1 MYLTYLGKTP
11 TNFNVVLFIVGLPLV
26 HTENGGLD
34 AKGFPT
40 PVLGHQHFERIR
52 RSRPQK
58 LIICPSNFTVKT
70 SITNSLS
77 GLRLPSRILQYL
89 ETQASSA

>member
-1 MYLTYLGKTP
+1 MYSGKAP
-11 TNFNVVLFIVGLPLV
+11 TDFNMILFILGLSLV

-40 PVLGHQHFERIR
+40 PVTGHQLFERIR

-58 LIICPSNFTVKT
+58 LIICPSNSTVKT
-70 SITNSLS
+70 SITNSPPE
-77 GLRLPSRILQYL
+77 LRLPSRLSQYL
-89 ETQASSA
+89 EAQASSA